1 MCHQVINQSS
11 APKPRSLNQLMKA
24 SHGFAAAEAVL
35 LAVVLI
41 GIALM
46 VGSVLVPAA
55 RTAAKR
61 LHSEL
66 AGGTKASR

>member
-1 MCHQVINQSS
+1 MSHLQTKRTLKSRRQ
-11 APKPRSLNQLMKA
+11 RLSLFVME
-24 SHGFAAAEAVL
+24 SRGFAAAEAVL

-55 RTAAKR
+55 RSAAQR

-66 AGGTKASR
+66 AGGTRT